1 MKVICATKYL
11 REAILTAERFTSRH
25 ITLPILSHIL
35 LKTDER
41 GISLTATNLEIGVEY
56 LLPGKIQKPGVVT
69 APAKLLSQLI
79 QSLPDETVTLEAKGQ
94 QLTLHSA
101 SNDATILGLNPSE
114 FPTLPEIKTE
124 HSFVVPAARISGALR
139 RVVLAA
145 ATSATKTELTGIFFS
160 ASPHGSV
167 IAGTDTFRLAEYTA
181 QNLEGVADT
190 FECIVPSRAIHE
202 LLRTVPDD
210 ADLHVAVGERQIVFS
225 WNETRILSRLIDGAY
240 PPYRRIIPGAYETT
254 LVVSRDELLRAV
266 RLASVFASRLNDVT
280 LRFSPTEL
288 AIETANTESGGTTS
302 RLEAKGKG
310 AAGSVMFNHRYLS
323 DGVEAAGGEETRLSM
338 NGISGPA
345 LIQNPT
351 DAAFLYLLMPIRT
364 V

>member
-1 MKVICATKYL
+1 MKVTCLTKHL

-35 LKTDER
+35 FKAEER
-41 GISLTATNLEIGVEY
+41 NVFLTATNLEMGVEY
-56 LLPGKIQKPGVVT
+56 SLPGKVQKKGTIT

-79 QSLPDETVTLEAKGQ
+79 QSLPDETVTIEAKGQ
-94 QLTLHSA
+94 QLTLHSI
-101 SNDATILGLNPSE
+101 SNDATILGLNPTE

-124 HSFVVPAARISGALR
+124 HAFAVPAALLHSALQ

-145 ATSATKTELTGIFFS
+145 ATSATKQELTGIFFS
-160 ASPHGSV
+160 ASPRGIV
-167 IAGTDTFRLAEYTA
+167 AAATDTFRLAEYTL
-181 QNLEGVADT
+181 QNLEGISDT
-190 FECIVPSRAIHE
+190 FECIVPNRAIHE
-202 LLRTVPDD
+202 LLRAVPDD
-210 ADLHVAVGERQIVFS
+210 AELHVAVGERQIVFS

-240 PPYRRIIPGAYETT
+240 PPYRRIIPAAYETT
-254 LVVSRDELLRAV
+254 LAVNRDELLRAV
-266 RLASVFASRLNDVT
+266 RLAAVFASRLNDVT

-302 RLEAKGKG
+302 RLEVKGKG
-310 AAGSVMFNHRYLS
+310 TAGSVMFNYRYLT
-323 DGVEAAGGEETRLSM
+323 DGVEAAGGEETRLSL
-338 NGISGPA
+338 NGILGPA
-345 LIQNPT
+345 LIQNPS